1 MMIIQGD
8 LSLAQQASGR
18 KYWHLFNIFNAAS
31 FVCVADSVLYLFAL
45 EIGCPQ
51 YVIPIIAS
59 FMYIGFLAMPLGKLL
74 VAKTGAVMTI
84 TICWTLRNCF
94 ILISLASPFIVS
106 RFGIKAGVVVILIST
121 FGFFSSRS
129 AGIVAVNPIL
139 GEITLP
145 EQRGKFTASISRNFN
160 IVSLIGLVLIS
171 FALKQ
176 YVSLKVFQIIILCG
190 ITTGLISAFVAS
202 RLTETSLTKEAAKVP
217 IWGSFKAAMKNNVG
231 RKLILANVA
240 VMSGIVLVL
249 PISITAVKNGYHV
262 SDSTALV
269 CTIIQFGGGILIAS
283 ISGIVSTHS
292 GPRPVVL
299 IAFSL
304 LLASALLWLAAPDDF
319 SIFHAGLIFLLNGAA
334 GMGAPMGLN
343 HYFLNVIPE
352 KDRISYSL
360 FISMIAGTIAG
371 IFSFIIGSGLL
382 KFIPSLGYDGLLV
395 FKIYFGIII
404 FLLTGFLAVLM
415 TLEKLK
421 DWKVSKVLG
430 LAFAPRDI
438 RALLLLNKMDKT
450 GSEVQELKAIERLKF
465 TRSAMSTDKI
475 LSYLETP
482 KYLVRMNALMAL
494 KETPFNNKVKKRV
507 MEELKYGTYTTAP
520 AAAMIL
526 GGKKI
531 KDAIPLLREKL
542 DSDNIYLV
550 GRAMVA
556 LTQLE
561 DKESFDKIKDIFID
575 SDNQFIL
582 ISGAAALTVMGDPEA
597 LKLLLDKTMHDNID
611 HSVRAEIYS
620 AIAEIG
626 GIGDEFYKLFK
637 LYFTKK
643 DLQNPLCLA
652 FLESI
657 REEPMTE
664 EFTSML
670 NEFNESEDKSEKIIN
685 YMIDHATESSRTV
698 LQVIMNF
705 LNNGPDLKKRK
716 VLLYCLMGIFR
727 KNGKI

>member
-1 MMIIQGD
+1 MYSTQ
-8 LSLAQQASGR
+8 LP
-18 KYWHLFNIFNAAS
+18 

-51 YVIPIIAS
+51 YIIPIIAS

-74 VAKTGAVMTI
+74 VSRTGAVTSI
-84 TICWTLRNCF
+84 TVFWTLRSIF
-94 ILISLASPFIVS
+94 AMLSVTSPFVAEY
-106 RFGIKAGVVVILIST
+106 FGTKAGIAVILIST
-121 FGFFSSRS
+121 LGFFASRS
-129 AGIVAVNPIL
+129 AGIVPMNPLL

-145 EQRGKFTASISRNFN
+145 EQRGKFTALIFRDFN
-160 IVSLIGLVLIS
+160 IFSLIGLVIIS
-171 FALKQ
+171 LVMNKYASQ
-176 YVSLKVFQIIILCG
+176 QTFQIIISCG
-190 ITTGLISAFVAS
+190 VAAGLASAFTVS
-202 RLTETSLTKEAAKVP
+202 RITETNVTKESAKAP
-217 IWGSFKAAMKNNVG
+217 ILGSFKAALENNIG
-231 RKLILANVA
+231 RKLIFANIA

-249 PISITAVKNGYHV
+249 PISITAVKIGYHV
-262 SDSTALV
+262 TDSTALV

-292 GPRPVVL
+292 GPRPVIL

-304 LLASALLWLAAPDDF
+304 LIASALLWLAAPDEF

-334 GMGAPMGLN
+334 GMGSPMALN
-343 HYFLNVIPE
+343 HYFLNAISE

-360 FISMIAGTIAG
+360 FISMISGSIAG
-371 IFSFIIGSGLL
+371 FLSFFVGSGLL
-382 KFIPSLGYDGLLV
+382 RYIPAFGYSGLAV
-395 FKIYFGIII
+395 FKIYFGIIV
-404 FLLTGFLAVLM
+404 FLLAGFFVVLM

-421 DWKVSKVLG
+421 DWKVGKLLG

-438 RALLLLNKMDKT
+438 RALLLLNKIDKAD
-450 GSEVQELKAIERLKF
+450 SEVQELKAIKRLKD
-465 TRSAMSTDKI
+465 TRSAMSADKI

-482 KYLVRMNALMAL
+482 KYLVRINALLAL
-494 KETPFNNKVKKRV
+494 NETPFNSKVKKRV

-526 GGKKI
+526 GGRKI
-531 KDAIPLLREKL
+531 MEAVPLLREKL

-550 GRAMVA
+550 GRTMVA

-561 DKESFDKIKDIFID
+561 DKESYDKIKEIFIN

-582 ISGAAALTVMGDPEA
+582 ISGAAALTIMGNPEA
-597 LKLLLDKTMHDNID
+597 LKLLLNKTLQDNID

-637 LYFTKK
+637 LYFSKK
-643 DLQNPLCLA
+643 DLQNPLCVA

-657 REEPMTE
+657 RKEPMTG
-664 EFTSML
+664 EFTAML
-670 NEFNESEDKSEKIIN
+670 DDFNESEDKSEEVIN
-685 YMIDHATESSRTV
+685 YMLDNARGSSRTV
-698 LQVIMNF
+698 LHIITDF
-705 LNNGPDLKKRK
+705 LRLIIRKR
-716 VLLYCLMGIFR
+716 R
-727 KNGKI
+727 KAKSCSTACWEYSARTGKI